1 MEELTPREAE
11 IFQMIATVTSDHRG
25 KQCGLTN
32 TQIAERLGVSKRTVD
47 THVQNIKDKLGAG
60 NRISL
65 VTMFVRN
72 GGSL

>member
-11 IFQMIATVTSDHRG
+11 IFQMIATVASDHRG
-25 KQCGLTN
+25 KECGLTN
-32 TQIAERLGVSKRTVD
+32 AQIAERLGISKRTVD
-47 THVQNIKDKLGAG
+47 THVENIKAKLGAS
-60 NRISL
+60 NRIAL

>member
-1 MEELTPREAE
+1 
-11 IFQMIATVTSDHRG
+11 MIATVTTNGDRDY
-25 KQCGLTN
+25 GLTN

>member
-11 IFQMIATVTSDHRG
+11 IFQMIATVTTNGDRDY
-25 KQCGLTN
+25 GLTN

-60 NRISL
+60 NRIAL

>member
-32 TQIAERLGVSKRTVD
+32 AQIAERLGISKRTVD
-47 THVQNIKDKLGAG
+47 THVENIKAKLGAS
-60 NRISL
+60 NRIAL
-65 VTMFVRN
+65 VTMFIRN

>member
-11 IFQMIATVTSDHRG
+11 IFQLIATVTTDGDRDY
-25 KQCGLTN
+25 GLTN

-47 THVQNIKDKLGAG
+47 THVQNIKDKLGAR
-60 NRISL
+60 NRIDMI
-65 VTMFVRN
+65 TMFVRN

>member
-11 IFQMIATVTSDHRG
+11 IFQMIATVTTNGDRDY
-25 KQCGLTN
+25 GLTN

>member
-11 IFQMIATVTSDHRG
+11 IFQMIATVTTDGDRDY
-25 KQCGLTN
+25 GLTN

-47 THVQNIKDKLGAG
+47 THVQNIKDKLGAR
-60 NRISL
+60 NRIDMI
-65 VTMFVRN
+65 TMFVRN

>member
-11 IFQMIATVTSDHRG
+11 IFQMIATVTSDNRG

-32 TQIAERLGVSKRTVD
+32 AQIANQLGISKRTVD
-47 THVQNIKDKLGAG
+47 THVQNIKDKLGVD
-60 NRISL
+60 NRIAL
-65 VTMFVRN
+65 VTMFVRK

>member
-11 IFQMIATVTSDHRG
+11 IFQMIATVTTDGDRDY
-25 KQCGLTN
+25 GLTN
-32 TQIAERLGVSKRTVD
+32 TQIAERLGLSKRTVD

-60 NRISL
+60 NRIAL